1 MLQKYF
7 KEFYIKKHTKWE
19 MFSYLTSSSVHI
31 FKVWQNCISI
41 NIFEKPYC
49 SFTKQQTIFLAF
61 DLSIYIIMMVIF
73 FDEENITF
81 TCIFVIHKLFNLDLD
96 FLKKVKIETKSWS
109 KIPSYPFTIFILFF
123 LFRESGKRTMDSI
136 SVQLCPLLVVPLP
149 KLIQRSLPLRTS
161 LPP

>member
-1 MLQKYF
+1 
-7 KEFYIKKHTKWE
+7 
-19 MFSYLTSSSVHI
+19 
-31 FKVWQNCISI
+31 
-41 NIFEKPYC
+41 
-49 SFTKQQTIFLAF
+49 
-61 DLSIYIIMMVIF
+61 MMVIF

-149 KLIQRSLPLRTS
+149 KLI
-161 LPP
+161 

>member
-1 MLQKYF
+1 MLQKDF

-81 TCIFVIHKLFNLDLD
+81 TCIFIIQKLFNLDLD

-123 LFRESGKRTMDSI
+123 FSGSPERGRWILYLFSFVRCWQFRY
-136 SVQLCPLLVVPLP
+136 Q
-149 KLIQRSLPLRTS
+149 SLSRGHCH
-161 LPP
+161 